1 MVKVNPNN
9 HMYHYR
15 AVHQQMITDKM
26 KQGENHNKY
35 HLPTLGLK
43 KKNIIN
49 KDILKHHKNYKSCS
63 TQVSWKNSN
72 ISEEIVTHAAAENSC
87 VQWKQG

>member
-1 MVKVNPNN
+1 MVKVNPND

-63 TQVSWKNSN
+63 TQVTWKKIQ
-72 ISEEIVTHAAAENSC
+72 ISGVSVLSVLSVLSMMTILII
-87 VQWKQG
+87 

>member
-1 MVKVNPNN
+1 MVKVNPND

-26 KQGENHNKY
+26 RQGENHNKY

-43 KKNIIN
+43 KKNIIKN
-49 KDILKHHKNYKSCS
+49 GHILPTGQWYAPTAVRRHCTDWY
-63 TQVSWKNSN
+63 
-72 ISEEIVTHAAAENSC
+72 EI
-87 VQWKQG
+87 